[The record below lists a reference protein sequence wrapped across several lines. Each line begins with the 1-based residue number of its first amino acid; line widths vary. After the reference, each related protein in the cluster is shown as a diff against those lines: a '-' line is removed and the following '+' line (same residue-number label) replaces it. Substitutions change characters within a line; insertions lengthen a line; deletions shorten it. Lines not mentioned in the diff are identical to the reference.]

1 MDSDPSGIRTR
12 LRAGMKASD
21 GDIRTERLIHRY
33 LLEIQ
38 SIYLASLLLS
48 ILLLPLPSLSL
59 NA

>member
-1 MDSDPSGIRTR
+1 MDSDPSGIRTG

-21 GDIRTERLIHRY
+21 GDIRTESLIHRY

-48 ILLLPLPSLSL
+48 ILLIPLPSLSL
-59 NA
+59 NP